1 MAEASVGSVEL
12 FPSPNENITGED
24 DAITDEAEATHSV
37 DKNEVEIKSEQLR
50 KRKYSVKIL
59 VIGLTGVGKSS
70 LINAMMG
77 DIVAQSQAGAKAC
90 QEKIVC
96 HRGEHDGIK
105 IKIYD
110 TAGFGE
116 TGIPE
121 KKILKNIAENTPRK
135 GYDLILIA
143 IKMDN
148 RLDADNAKKMLS
160 SLGRLMDPEMW
171 KRTIVVLT
179 FANFFVFQLNNEYQG
194 VIKKEGI
201 KFEVERKTQEFKE
214 VFKQHTGKDWG
225 LVNEIPFV
233 LAGSMMERQLPTD
246 DDWLVTLWDHSILR
260 CRTEVQP
267 FLKRIRFQRL
277 FVDLRLLI
285 RNIFPITNDRRE
297 STKQH
302 DERLIQNDVE
312 QNIGTNSE
320 EHNGQGVSEQE
331 GQIPLNY
338 TYNGLEQ
345 SIGKEEMAVKDLN
358 DEPRDGSPEDSLER
372 MNYDLLSEIDSAV
385 PKKLSD

>member
-1 MAEASVGSVEL
+1 MAEPNTPLLSPVEH
-12 FPSPNENITGED
+12 FPSPNENITDED
-24 DAITDEAEATHSV
+24 DPFTDEAEAAHSV
-37 DKNEVEIKSEQLR
+37 DKSEVGIKSEQLR
-50 KRKYSVKIL
+50 QRRYSVKIL

-70 LINAMMG
+70 LVNAMMG

-90 QEKIVC
+90 QAKIVC
-96 HRGEHDGIK
+96 HRGVHDSIK

-143 IKMDN
+143 IRMDN
-148 RLDADNAKKMLS
+148 RLADNAKKMLS

-179 FANFFVFQLNNEYQG
+179 FANFLVSQLNHDYQDA
-194 VIKKEGI
+194 IKKEGI
-201 KFEVERKTQEFKE
+201 KFEVERKTQEFKQ
-214 VFKQHTGKDWG
+214 VFKQLTGKDWE

-233 LAGSMMERQLPTD
+233 LAGRKEPRELPTD
-246 DDWLVTLWDHSILR
+246 NDWLVTLWDHSILR

-277 FVDLRLLI
+277 FVDLRLMI
-285 RNIFPITNDRRE
+285 RNIFPITSDGRRDSRRE
-297 STKQH
+297 RPVQ
-302 DERLIQNDVE
+302 DDVE
-312 QNIGTNSE
+312 ESVEANGE
-320 EHNGQGVSEQE
+320 KHNGQGVSEQE
-331 GQIPLNY
+331 EKIPLIDACD
-338 TYNGLEQ
+338 GLEQ
-345 SIGKEEMAVKDLN
+345 SIGKEEMALKDLK
-358 DEPRDGSPEDSLER
+358 DEPIRDSLEDSL
-372 MNYDLLSEIDSAV
+372 
-385 PKKLSD
+385 